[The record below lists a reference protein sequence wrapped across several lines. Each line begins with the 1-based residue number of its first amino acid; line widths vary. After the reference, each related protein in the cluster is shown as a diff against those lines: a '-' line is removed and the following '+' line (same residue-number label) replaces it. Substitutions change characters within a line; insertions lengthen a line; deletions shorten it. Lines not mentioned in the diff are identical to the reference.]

1 MLRILT
7 WKEAD
12 FSGSFSVRYDGKITI
27 PFVGDI
33 DVAGR
38 TPTEL
43 KGELEESIG
52 KFVDVA
58 RVSVAI
64 EEPNSARFFVLGK
77 VAQQGALPYSGP
89 LRIAQALALAG
100 GFQEFAK
107 LDQIFVIREVNGELI
122 YFPFNYDDFVNRRQL
137 TGNLIL
143 FPATPSSSPDEIDE
157 MANRV
162 VSPSMARYL
171 ALLAWLGAPAS
182 AFAQR
187 PPTEWTFSIGARQAN
202 EFSRTDDGIP
212 QEERIMDAVNASL
225 GLSTSNDAG
234 SIRSL
239 RAGGSER
246 PSLR

>member
-1 MLRILT
+1 LGSSFIIVMRGSFGIALIITTIGLAASAFPQTRSTQPPPRRGSQTGDYKIGAGDVLRILT

-12 FSGSFSVRYDGKITI
+12 FSGSFPVRFDGKITI

-43 KGELEESIG
+43 KGELEENIG
-52 KFVDVA
+52 RFVDVA

-64 EEPNSARFFVLGK
+64 EKPNSARFFVLGK
-77 VAQQGALPYSGP
+77 VSQQGAFPYDGP
-89 LRIAQALALAG
+89 LRVAQALALAG

-143 FPATPSSSPDEIDE
+143 LPGDTI
-157 MANRV
+157 V
-162 VSPSMARYL
+162 VP
-171 ALLAWLGAPAS
+171 
-182 AFAQR
+182 
-187 PPTEWTFSIGARQAN
+187 
-202 EFSRTDDGIP
+202 
-212 QEERIMDAVNASL
+212 
-225 GLSTSNDAG
+225 
-234 SIRSL
+234 
-239 RAGGSER
+239 
-246 PSLR
+246 